1 MTIIGAHQRERSLPI
16 RWIRRPR
23 NIQPVSTVIFYLWL
37 NGVNAFVPHVKPTMA
52 LIMIVFGNCKQLPWR
67 KAPRHSPNDC
77 PLLNSKA
84 LQQSSPRLITR
95 KRTRNCQ
102 PMVSLRRT
110 RIPSVRQETLWAQR
124 VIRNSR
130 CWSTRTDAHRRMAR
144 RNQSKCPWHQ
154 ELLRLH
160 PVFPMIFPRWSS
172 AIRKINGT
180 KRSHWNRW
188 LCKWIERLDLFLNGC
203 SFAFSRQTSTT
214 SNNSTSSP
222 THSQYPL
229 MNVNSNT
236 CFLKVPMKPAAN
248 ETITAMID
256 PSSGRTSNVTGNSKM
271 TFSTFLDNLI
281 NPSRSNSLQKE
292 LKAARQLGMLVGVF
306 TVSWLP
312 YFILFL
318 VVAWCNHCVS
328 NTVFT
333 ASIWLGYL
341 NSTFNPLIY
350 PLCNMHFRR
359 AFQKICHCKHAK
371 TKLPNLNA
379 LRELH
384 ALHTMSR
391 RRWRSF
397 NFWTR
402 HLDFLSHFY
411 FTSVVFFS
419 CFIKSLN
426 FLFFLYCFVFS
437 SREFISIRKDS
448 SVSR

>member
-1 MTIIGAHQRERSLPI
+1 MTIIGAHQRGRSLPI
-16 RWIRRPR
+16 RWIRRPW
-23 NIQPVSTVIFYLWL
+23 NIQRGSTVIFYLWL
-37 NGVNAFVPHVKPTMA
+37 NAVNAFVRHVKPTMA

-67 KAPRHSPNDC
+67 KAPRRSPNDC

-84 LQQSSPRLITR
+84 LQRSFPRLITR
-95 KRTRNCQ
+95 KRARNYQ
-102 PMVSLRRT
+102 QMVSLRRT
-110 RIPSVRQETLWAQR
+110 WIPHVRQGTRWVWRA
-124 VIRNSR
+124 IRNSR

-144 RNQSKCPWHQ
+144 QNQSKCLWRQ
-154 ELLRLH
+154 EPLRWH

-172 AIRKINGT
+172 TIRKINGT
-180 KRSHWNRW
+180 KRSQLNRW
-188 LCKWIERLDLFLNGC
+188 LCKWIERLELFFLFSLLNRC
-203 SFAFSRQTSTT
+203 SLAFSRQTSTT
-214 SNNSTSSP
+214 SNNSSSSP

-229 MNVNSNT
+229 MSVNSNP

-248 ETITAMID
+248 ETITTTID
-256 PSSGRTSNVTGNSKM
+256 HSSGKTSNMTGNSKM

-350 PLCNMHFRR
+350 PLCNIHFRR

-371 TKLPNLNA
+371 TKLPNLTA

-391 RRWRSF
+391 RRWWSVNWESPTSGFVIAIFYLICISLRLFS
-397 NFWTR
+397 
-402 HLDFLSHFY
+402 LLALGLSI
-411 FTSVVFFS
+411 SV
-419 CFIKSLN
+419 SLN
-426 FLFFLYCFVFS
+426 SSSCIALSFLL
-437 SREFISIRKDS
+437 
-448 SVSR
+448 